1 MAIEVIDDEAMK
13 AINHR
18 IRDVISHTLDCGYGL
33 DKNGADGM
41 VRFPTALLPDF
52 IRVRM
57 NSPRLRDKFEA
68 LFDRYQHLKFA
79 TDNDEST
86 IKEYIVAASE
96 LLFWCE
102 VMSVLKEWAASN

>member
-1 MAIEVIDDEAMK
+1 MAVEVIDDEAMK
-13 AINHR
+13 AINRR

-33 DKNGADGM
+33 DKNAADGM
-41 VRFPTALLPDF
+41 VWFPTALLPDF

-57 NSPRLRDKFEA
+57 DSPRLRVKFEA
-68 LFDRYQHLKFA
+68 LFDSYQHLKFA
-79 TDNDEST
+79 TDNDESA

>member
-1 MAIEVIDDEAMK
+1 MAVEVIDDEAMK
-13 AINHR
+13 AINRR

-33 DKNGADGM
+33 DKNAADGM
-41 VRFPTALLPDF
+41 VWFPTALLPDF

-57 NSPRLRDKFEA
+57 DSPRLRVKFEA
-68 LFDRYQHLKFA
+68 LFDSYQHLKFA
-79 TDNDEST
+79 TDNDEPA